1 LVSLVP
7 DVTSR
12 RILDAMSDGVI
23 VTNAERKIVFINE
36 AARVLLGYGEGEALD
51 QRCRHVT
58 QSSECDYSCPM
69 TQAIQQNRDLEG
81 ISMFYRTRAGQLLQ
95 CQTRVL
101 LLRDGEGKVVGGVEI
116 FTDTTQVSRLQELAE
131 ERFSFAS
138 IIGKNAAMQ
147 EVFDLI
153 RMVAETDS
161 TVLVTGESGTGKELV
176 ASAIHFNSLR
186 KNRAFVKVNC
196 AALNEGVL
204 ESELFGHVRG
214 AFTGAVADKMGRF
227 EMAHGGTL
235 FLDEIG
241 EIPPST
247 QVKLLRV
254 LQEGEMERVG
264 SSRTLKVDVR
274 VVAAT
279 NRDLEAALK
288 SGQFR
293 QDLYYRLNVF
303 RIRLP
308 SLRER
313 REDIP
318 LLVDHFLRKIAAKMP
333 QKRLETIEEEALL
346 RLMEYDYPGNVRELE
361 NLLEHAAIRC
371 RDGVLRARD
380 LPLPER
386 VPAPEAPAPLYQ
398 IRSPLET
405 VERDLILKMLE
416 ANGWRISRTAE
427 RLGISRVTLWR
438 KMREYG
444 IEKPAEK

>member
-1 LVSLVP
+1 
-7 DVTSR
+7 
-12 RILDAMSDGVI
+12 MSDGVI
-23 VTNAERKIVFINE
+23 VTNAERKIVYINE
-36 AARVLLGYGEGEALD
+36 TARTLLGYGEGEALD

-58 QSSECDYSCPM
+58 QTSECDYSCPM
-69 TQAIQQNRDLEG
+69 TRAIQQNRDLEG

-95 CQTRVL
+95 CRTRVL

-131 ERFSFAS
+131 ERFSFAN

-153 RMVAETDS
+153 RMVAQTDS

-274 VVAAT
+274 VLAAT

-288 SGQFR
+288 TGQFR

-386 VPAPEAPAPLYQ
+386 APSPEAPPALYQ

-416 ANGWRISRTAE
+416 ANGWKISRTAE

>member
-1 LVSLVP
+1 MASLVP
-7 DVTSR
+7 DPTSR

-36 AARVLLGYGEGEALD
+36 TARVLLGYGEGEALD

-69 TQAIQQNRDLEG
+69 TRAIQQDRDLEG
-81 ISMFYRTRAGQLLQ
+81 ISMFYRTRSGQLLQ
-95 CQTRVL
+95 CRTRVL

-116 FTDTTQVSRLQELAE
+116 FTDTTQVSRLQEMAE
-131 ERFSFAS
+131 ERYSFAS

-274 VVAAT
+274 VIAAT

-288 SGQFR
+288 ADQFR

-308 SLRER
+308 ALRER

-346 RLMEYDYPGNVRELE
+346 RLMEYDYPGNVRELA

-386 VPAPEAPAPLYQ
+386 APFPEAEAPLYQ

-416 ANGWRISRTAE
+416 ANGWKISRTAE

-444 IEKPAEK
+444 ISKPAEK